1 MKTLD
6 AFVSCLTVRISGAV
20 LLAILAL
27 GGATRAQAFES
38 DETAAAKLTRKLQA
52 IVIPRLDFR
61 DATVA
66 EAVEFLKKKSAE
78 LDTAEPDPAKRG
90 VNFVLNLGAAP
101 EAAPQRL
108 TLSLSNIPL
117 LEALKYV
124 TGLASLKFKVE
135 RSAVVIVPVGAK
147 TKPAAAPLVQ
157 GAPDARTRILQE
169 KVTHKLN
176 AIIIPRLEFRDATL
190 REAIDFLKKKTAD
203 LDTAEPEPARRGVSV
218 VLRLPATAGAT
229 AEPGVENPP
238 GQPVEKRITLS
249 LKNVSLMEAFKY
261 TAALAGCQ
269 VRIEPYA
276 LTIIPLEEKSNSDAQ
291 SPLYLFGVTA
301 MLSIHPRCSC
311 GVRL

>member
-38 DETAAAKLTRKLQA
+38 DETAAAKLTRKLKA

-147 TKPAAAPLVQ
+147 TKSSDAPLVR
-157 GAPDARTRILQE
+157 GTPDAREMIAR
-169 KVTHKLN
+169 KLN
-176 AIIIPRLEFRDATL
+176 SIIIPRLEFRDATL

-203 LDTAEPEPARRGVSV
+203 LDTAEPEPARRGVSI

-301 MLSIHPRCSC
+301 RLSIHPRCSC